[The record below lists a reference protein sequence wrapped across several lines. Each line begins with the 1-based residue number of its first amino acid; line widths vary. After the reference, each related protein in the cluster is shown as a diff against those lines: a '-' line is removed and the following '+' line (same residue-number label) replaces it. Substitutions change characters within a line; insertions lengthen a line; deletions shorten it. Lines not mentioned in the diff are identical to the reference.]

1 MATIGCSAGSMGS
14 GMGVGDAVTGA
25 RLISLAPQKMI
36 LNPTRTYGAESK
48 QSQVGEHRETH
59 GKNKE

>member
-1 MATIGCSAGSMGS
+1 MGS